1 MENKEKIL
9 CGAVVVK
16 SLGFFRWTITH
27 QMYIDAQ
34 SGQDGVNK
42 AKALVNRYFIILGQ
56 SFDWPESIGS

>member
-1 MENKEKIL
+1 
-9 CGAVVVK
+9 VK